1 MVFNDTSSPITELI
15 YVTTRRPLRPVTGRK
30 FVTTRCLWCRSTC
43 FFCNSSTMM
52 STTSSRQRAWLM
64 LMRRVPL
71 SHTTGRLTDWQ
82 GARQETGN
90 TWWATFRRA
99 ISHYL
104 SKISMVLGLCRQIV
118 EAIDEEKFQALCARG
133 GDGRK
138 HPWKGTDRR
147 RVQVHWLVWPE
158 PYPWRHTANKKKKT
172 KTTKSCATHYTLC
185 SVLQNLPW
193 VRHIFIIMPNERVR
207 FLKPQEEIAEK
218 SNVHQRQRFPR
229 VRQRVFYRFFLV

>member
-1 MVFNDTSSPITELI
+1 MVFNDTSSPIKELI

-30 FVTTRCLWCRSTC
+30 FVTTRYLWCRSTC

-82 GARQETGN
+82 GSRQETGN

-104 SKISMVLGLCRQIV
+104 SKISMVWVRADRLLKTSTRRSSKHSVPEVEMEESILEKEPIDVVFKYIDLSDPNLIREGILQI
-118 EAIDEEKFQALCARG
+118 
-133 GDGRK
+133 
-138 HPWKGTDRR
+138 
-147 RVQVHWLVWPE
+147 
-158 PYPWRHTANKKKKT
+158 KKKT
-172 KTTKSCATHYTLC
+172 KTTKSCATHCARC
-185 SVLQNLPW
+185 SRTCRGCAAFSSSCQTNGSDSSSH
-193 VRHIFIIMPNERVR
+193 RRR
-207 FLKPQEEIAEK
+207 
-218 SNVHQRQRFPR
+218 
-229 VRQRVFYRFFLV
+229 